1 MSVGRRADKENEVHI
16 QNEIPFRY
24 KETGN
29 NNRGKIESE
38 TVLVVLSE
46 TSQVETIQK
55 TNTMFS
61 YHM

>member
-1 MSVGRRADKENEVHI
+1 MSVDRRTDKENEVHI

-29 NNRGKIESE
+29 HNCGKIESE
-38 TVLVVLSE
+38 IVLVVLSE
-46 TSQVETIQK
+46 ISQVEKIQK
-55 TNTMFS
+55 TNTMLS

>member
-1 MSVGRRADKENEVHI
+1 MSVGRRTDKENEVHI

-29 NNRGKIESE
+29 NNCGKIESDV
-38 TVLVVLSE
+38 VLVVLSGI
-46 TSQVETIQK
+46 SQIEKIKK

-61 YHM
+61 YHI